1 MFLQTG
7 SSCVNICLF
16 IPEVTQ
22 GWWRRVLSGKWL
34 NQMLL
39 QVSVCVFFYSQ
50 NFMWHNYRCCRR
62 QWLHI
67 CQRNYD
73 TICENKRFL
82 WMYVCLKQKPSV
94 MVFFKFFFHLS
105 LREGRKKSG
114 KNSAVPP
121 SHLLPRGGRG
131 LVFFLFFFLV
141 KFFVSF
147 FYVKWICNA

>member
-94 MVFFKFFFHLS
+94 MVFFKFFFTFPL
-105 LREGRKKSG
+105 EKAE
-114 KNSAVPP
+114 KNPEKT
-121 SHLLPRGGRG
+121 LLFHPRTSSPGGG
-131 LVFFLFFFLV
+131 GVWFFFCFFFWWNFLFH
-141 KFFVSF
+141 F